1 MIQEAA
7 EAGKFSAF
15 VVTTLWVH
23 GPWSPLLPAAYEPV
37 LMLFGKLYPPWL
49 IALTGATLSCIVE
62 WINYRVYDWI
72 SDIKRLE
79 RLKEKATS
87 GRFVKLFRKQPFLV
101 VWIFAWSPLPDWA
114 ARIMG
119 VVAGYSTWKYVLAF
133 WLGRLPKF
141 LFLAWLG
148 KQLPL
153 TAMQLTVIAIGA
165 VVIGYGVGWWKGRRG
180 GRDGRDGREARD
192 GLSP

>member
-7 EAGKFSAF
+7 EAGKFGTF

-49 IALTGATLSCIVE
+49 IAVTGATLSCLVE
-62 WINYRVYDWI
+62 WINYRVYDWF
-72 SDIKRLE
+72 SDLKRLE

-87 GRFVKLFRKQPFLV
+87 GRFVRLFRKEPFLV

-119 VVAGYSTWKYVLAF
+119 VVAGYPVSKYVLAF

-141 LFLAWLG
+141 FFLAWLG
-148 KQLPL
+148 QKLPL
-153 TAMQLTVIAIGA
+153 TAMQLTVIAIVTVA
-165 VVIGYGVGWWKGRRG
+165 VGYGVAWKRGRRG
-180 GRDGRDGREARD
+180 GETARRQDGQ
-192 GLSP
+192 